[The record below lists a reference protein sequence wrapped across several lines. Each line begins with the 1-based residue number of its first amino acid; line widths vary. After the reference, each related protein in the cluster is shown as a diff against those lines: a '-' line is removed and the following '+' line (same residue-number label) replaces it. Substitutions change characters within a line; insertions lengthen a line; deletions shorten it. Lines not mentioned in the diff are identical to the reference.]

1 MSDNKTYYY
10 MRLHENFYEREDMKV
25 LQSMR
30 DGYLYT
36 DILMKLSLKSLKYEG
51 RLMFK
56 ENIPYDA
63 EIISTITG
71 HRIETVENAIKIFEK
86 FKWIEILGNGAIYI
100 LDIQDHVEY
109 FL

>member
-1 MSDNKTYYY
+1 MGVMSDNKTYYY

-56 ENIPYDA
+56 ENYW
-63 EIISTITG
+63 S
-71 HRIETVENAIKIFEK
+71 
-86 FKWIEILGNGAIYI
+86 
-100 LDIQDHVEY
+100 
-109 FL
+109 

>member
-36 DILMKLSLKSLKYEG
+36 DILMKLSLKSLK
-51 RLMFK
+51 
-56 ENIPYDA
+56 
-63 EIISTITG
+63 
-71 HRIETVENAIKIFEK
+71 KIFHMMQK
-86 FKWIEILGNGAIYI
+86 
-100 LDIQDHVEY
+100 
-109 FL
+109 

>member
-63 EIISTITG
+63 EII
-71 HRIETVENAIKIFEK
+71 
-86 FKWIEILGNGAIYI
+86 
-100 LDIQDHVEY
+100 
-109 FL
+109 